1 MNKLRKLRKKKKK
14 NSSETINR
22 TKLKSDIHKVS
33 PIIST
38 ESAVESNLRA
48 GMRAAFTVRYE
59 FSNRNPKRARIAQKS
74 FFLVW
79 SHCRL
84 LCSSRAKIGCP
95 TIDTNTR
102 LEHKNIFFRPNG
114 KNRKKVFFL
123 KFGQTDT
130 NRMRVRNQF
139 QSYEQIT
146 N

>member
-1 MNKLRKLRKKKKK
+1 MGEQIANITKEEKKT
-14 NSSETINR
+14 SSETINR

-38 ESAVESNLRA
+38 ESAVEANLRA
-48 GMRAAFTVRYE
+48 GMRAAFKVRYE

-102 LEHKNIFFRPNG
+102 LEHKNIFSVQMEKIEKSFFSEIWSDRHKPNES
-114 KNRKKVFFL
+114 KKPISKL
-123 KFGQTDT
+123 
-130 NRMRVRNQF
+130 
-139 QSYEQIT
+139 
-146 N
+146 